1 MEESVDNS
9 LNLIKLCVGAEKVQ
23 DLIDWQKTPRARGP
37 DGMPRHV
44 TRMWPKRA
52 EEILAG
58 GSMYWVIQ
66 GVLQARQRIIGFDEK
81 IGTDGIRRCGICL
94 DPEIIRTE
102 PVRRRPF
109 QGWRYF
115 DPADVPAD
123 LTGARAAD
131 LSVPPKLMAA
141 LAEIGVR

>member
-1 MEESVDNS
+1 MAHMNMIKLSVGTESVES
-9 LNLIKLCVGAEKVQ
+9 
-23 DLIDWQKTPRARGP
+23 LIDWQMNRSRQRKA
-37 DGMPRHV
+37 DGTYYHI

-52 EEILAG
+52 DDILAG

-66 GVLQARQRIIGFDEK
+66 GVLQARQKIVGFDEI
-81 IGTDGIRRCGICL
+81 IGEDGIRRCAICL
-94 DPEIIRTE
+94 DPGIIRTE

-123 LTGARAAD
+123 LSAERMDA
-131 LSVPPKLMAA
+131 LSVPPKMMAA

>member
-1 MEESVDNS
+1 MNMIKLSVGTESVEN
-9 LNLIKLCVGAEKVQ
+9 
-23 DLIDWQKTPRARGP
+23 LIDWQRNRSRQRKT
-37 DGMPRHV
+37 DGTYYHI

-66 GVLQARQRIIGFDEK
+66 GVLQARQKIVGFDEML
-81 IGTDGIRRCGICL
+81 GDDGIRRCGICL
-94 DPEIIRTE
+94 DPGIIRTE

-115 DPADVPAD
+115 DPDDVPAD
-123 LTGARAAD
+123 LSEDRMDA
-131 LSVPPKLMAA
+131 LSVPPKMMAA

>member
-1 MEESVDNS
+1 MTHMNMIKLSVGTESVD
-9 LNLIKLCVGAEKVQ
+9 
-23 DLIDWQKTPRARGP
+23 DLIEWQTNRSKQRKP
-37 DGMPRHV
+37 DGTYYHV

-52 EEILAG
+52 DDIVAG

-66 GVLQARQRIIGFDEK
+66 GVLQCRQKIVGFDER
-81 IGTDGIRRCGICL
+81 IGDDGIRRCAICL
-94 DPEIIRTE
+94 DPRIIRTE
-102 PVRRRPF
+102 PVRKRPF

-123 LTGARAAD
+123 LSEERMAD

>member
-1 MEESVDNS
+1 MTTHVNMMKLSVGTESIEGLV
-9 LNLIKLCVGAEKVQ
+9 A
-23 DLIDWQKTPRARGP
+23 WQKKQRRG
-37 DGMPRHV
+37 GKSHCHV

-52 EEILAG
+52 DEILAG

-81 IGTDGIRRCGICL
+81 IGNDGIRRCGIRL
-94 DPEIIRTE
+94 DSKLIRVE

-123 LTGARAAD
+123 LSEDRASD